1 MSWTFLILFTIKKI
15 DFIVTLVAS
24 IYVIYYYSLAMY
36 RIIKKEKNSLLNTF
50 VKEDFNKFRAYLY
63 FIYALLTVPIY
74 ITNFGIN
81 YIGNIIIAI
90 ALIITIIAMILLKKL
105 ENQISN

>member
-1 MSWTFLILFTIKKI
+1 MDFFDFIYNKKI

-24 IYVIYYYSLAMY
+24 MYVTHYYSLAIY
-36 RIIKKEKNSLLNTF
+36 RIIKKEKNNLLNTF
-50 VKEDFNKFRAYLY
+50 VKKDFNKFRAYLY
-63 FIYALLTVPIY
+63 FIYALLTIPIY

-90 ALIITIIAMILLKKL
+90 ALIVTITAIILLKKFK
-105 ENQISN
+105 